1 MTVLILL
8 VLVAASLGQEVER
21 DPCEPNPCGE
31 NTRCQAVFIRGN
43 PVISCDCLPN
53 YKYPVGG
60 DSSDGC
66 VEDSSPSSVAIP
78 VGGTPA
84 RTRDEP
90 RAIEDSGRR
99 LQDGVRP
106 AQLVPRV
113 PLTKSR
119 VEKDHVDVDTPDLF
133 PDECLIH
140 EDCDQ
145 DKYCSPAPALKCVN
159 ACTLPVCGDHALC
172 SAALHRP
179 VCACEDGYEGN
190 PYDRC
195 TKMPSRVGM
204 RFRKK

>member
-1 MTVLILL
+1 M
-8 VLVAASLGQEVER
+8 
-21 DPCEPNPCGE
+21 
-31 NTRCQAVFIRGN
+31 
-43 PVISCDCLPN
+43 
-53 YKYPVGG
+53 
-60 DSSDGC
+60 
-66 VEDSSPSSVAIP
+66 AIP

-84 RTRDEP
+84 RTRDKP

-145 DKYCSPAPALKCVN
+145 DKYCSPAPALTCVN
-159 ACTLPVCGDHALC
+159 ACTLP
-172 SAALHRP
+172 
-179 VCACEDGYEGN
+179 GN
-190 PYDRC
+190 IRIIL
-195 TKMPSRVGM
+195 KN
-204 RFRKK
+204 